1 MEASIPETGY
11 MENAKGHMIPISMVS
26 EIDRERDALVREI
39 SIMAQDMSKQ
49 LSEMK
54 RSIMGDIQ
62 AFVQLS
68 AEKYEKHLGGNKGN
82 VTLHSFDGRF
92 KVVFSVQ
99 DYTVFDERLQI
110 AKAMIDECLREWSA
124 DSRPEIKA
132 IVTDAFQVDRKGR
145 FNKDRILGLRRLN
158 IEDPK
163 WKKAME
169 AVADS
174 LQVLD
179 SKEYVRVYRRNEN
192 GSYEQIPLDI
202 ASC

>member
-1 MEASIPETGY
+1 MEAKIPEGY
-11 MENAKGHMIPISMVS
+11 MIDAKEHLIPISMVS
-26 EIDRERDALVREI
+26 EIDRERDALVRDI
-39 SIMAQDMSKQ
+39 SRIAQGMSQ
-49 LSEMK
+49 ELSNVK

-62 AFVQLS
+62 AFVELS
-68 AEKYEKHLGGNKGN
+68 AEKYDKRLGGKKGN

-92 KVVFSVQ
+92 KVIFSVQ

-110 AKAMIDECLREWSA
+110 AKEMIDECLREWSA
-124 DSRPEIKA
+124 GSRPEIQA
-132 IVTDAFQVDRKGR
+132 IVSDAFQVDRKGK
-145 FNKDRILGLRRLN
+145 FNKDRILGLRRLD
-158 IEDPK
+158 IKDPK

-179 SKEYVRVYRRNEN
+179 SKEYVRVYRRKDD

>member
-1 MEASIPETGY
+1 MQD
-11 MENAKGHMIPISMVS
+11 AKGHLIPASMVS
-26 EIDRERDALVREI
+26 EIDRERDALVRDI
-39 SIMAQDMSKQ
+39 SVIAQEWSLELAD
-49 LSEMK
+49 LK
-54 RSIMGDIQ
+54 RSIMDDIQ
-62 AFVQLS
+62 AFVELS
-68 AEKYEKHLGGNKGN
+68 AEKYDKRLGGKKGN

-110 AKAMIDECLREWSA
+110 AKEMIDECLREWSA

-132 IVTDAFQVDRKGR
+132 IVADAFQVDRKGR

-179 SKEYVRVYRRNEN
+179 SKEYVRVYRRKDD
-192 GSYEQIPLDI
+192 GSYEQIPLDM